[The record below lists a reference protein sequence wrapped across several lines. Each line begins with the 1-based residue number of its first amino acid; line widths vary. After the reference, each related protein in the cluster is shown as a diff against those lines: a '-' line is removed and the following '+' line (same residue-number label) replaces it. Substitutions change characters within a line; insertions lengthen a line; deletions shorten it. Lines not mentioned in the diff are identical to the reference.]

1 MIMGMKVLIIDD
13 DTFLANIYGRFLNE
27 NGCEVRVARSGEDGL
42 RQMEREVPDLI
53 VLDVILPEMDGF
65 EFMEQVRCHPDLCN
79 LPMVILSN
87 LGQREDV
94 DRAKECGAAAY
105 LIKTHSV
112 PQNLLRRVREIM
124 CFV

>member
-65 EFMEQVRCHPDLCN
+65 EFLDAYAFLDEELKSKVKIVMLTSSFSAIDRERAN
-79 LPMVILSN
+79 SN
-87 LGQREDV
+87 KYVNYFLTKPLDEEKLGQ
-94 DRAKECGAAAY
+94 
-105 LIKTHSV
+105 LNNI
-112 PQNLLRRVREIM
+112 
-124 CFV
+124 